1 MIYKEIY
8 NNKKKWIV
16 LIHCVCGNEKIF
28 NNQITVLKEN
38 YNIVILRL
46 AGHEIHSKLH
56 EATFAYVVEEL
67 HKIALSKQSK
77 IDLMGVSLGA
87 MIATKYITK
96 YPDDVKNAYLI
107 GNIYGFSIPLFKV
120 GYIML
125 TKISKVLP
133 RRLYMYFITKFI
145 LPSKHL
151 KTQRNK
157 LYKYSLKMDS
167 AFLYSWMKEMGNFI
181 LKGKEY
187 FDLTLSSKNSIYL
200 IYGEKD
206 NMFLEWVKKR
216 LQGEDKSI
224 LHVVKGSGHLC
235 NIDNP
240 NDINTIVM
248 EACYEETSYN

>member
-28 NNQITVLKEN
+28 NKQIDTLKEI

-56 EATFAYVVEEL
+56 EATFDYVVEEL
-67 HKIALSKQSK
+67 HKISIAKESK
-77 IDLMGVSLGA
+77 INLMGVSLGA
-87 MIATKYITK
+87 MIATKYIAK
-96 YPDDVKNAYLI
+96 YPEDISNAYLI

-125 TKISKVLP
+125 TRINKVLP

-145 LPSKHL
+145 LPSKHQ

-167 AFLYSWMKEMGNFI
+167 KFLYAWMKEMGNFI
-181 LKGKEY
+181 LKGKEN
-187 FDLTLSSKNSIYL
+187 FDLTLSNKNNIYL

-206 NMFLEWVKKR
+206 NMFLGWVKKR
-216 LQGEDKSI
+216 IKDEQRSI
-224 LHVVKGSGHLC
+224 LNIIKDAGHLC
-235 NIDNP
+235 NIDSP
-240 NDINTIVM
+240 SDINTIIK
-248 EACYEETSYN
+248 EACNEETSYN